1 MTWILI
7 HYKPPRIEDRY
18 KYRRKGMRIEREK
31 MKQDRKTDRK
41 KTNKEERKK
50 ERKQMSKQTK
60 DKQPNQNR
68 THSPVPSSS
77 TSRCW
82 PPGCCSRIWSSPD
95 PRQQPA
101 PASWCRN
108 PARQNKY
115 QSSRR
120 SIFCGRIM
128 WNNNNC
134 LKDCPYSCFLYIPY
148 HTGPYSTTPK
158 KTPHPNITIPHYTIP
173 HHTTP

>member
-1 MTWILI
+1 M
-7 HYKPPRIEDRY
+7 PPIKSSKKID
-18 KYRRKGMRIEREK
+18 I
-31 MKQDRKTDRK
+31 KTDRK

-68 THSPVPSSS
+68 THSPLAV
-77 TSRCW
+77 
-82 PPGCCSRIWSSPD
+82 PPGAGLLGVVAVYEAAQTHGSSQ
-95 PRQQPA
+95 RQHHGVETQPGKINTDLLA
-101 PASWCRN
+101 V
-108 PARQNKY
+108 
-115 QSSRR
+115 
-120 SIFCGRIM
+120 IFSVDD
-128 WNNNNC
+128 NNNSC
-134 LKDCPYSCFLYIPY
+134 SKDFPYSCFLYIPY